1 MANRAWPKRPL
12 ATLVI
17 ALALLNA
24 FTLGAGAAVASLM
37 PAQLARWNVPRVAGR
52 PLFAA
57 GQVLP
62 AGPAA
67 APLP

>member
-52 PLFAA
+52 PR
-57 GQVLP
+57 
-62 AGPAA
+62 
-67 APLP
+67 